1 VLHRLLT
8 GLSRLLG
15 RFDVWLRGAICNLDP
30 GAAEAELP
38 RWEKLLGAHPPP
50 GATLEERRRHAGAW
64 MFVLVIRAKSIPE
77 LDPIAE
83 ALIREGLRGSV
94 VVHFEWK

>member
-1 VLHRLLT
+1 MGKRLQ
-8 GLSRLLG
+8 G
-15 RFDVWLRGAICNLDP
+15 P
-30 GAAEAELP
+30 
-38 RWEKLLGAHPPP
+38 
-50 GATLEERRRHAGAW
+50 AW